1 MCHQKCVLWAKK
13 SSDCWVGFFF
23 TQKRILVTWIRAIN
37 RGYFYLKLF
46 TFIVFWHENK
56 YILTQVN
63 NSIAVECTQSKA
75 IHMLK
80 IFVCFSIQ
88 VLIVINFLTL
98 EIILLLINVIKCQ
111 IKCNKYFECFAC
123 YLFIFCLLLVF
134 FFLFLNVNKVTKCK
148 IAYICLSHSRASKSL
163 EVCNSLNT
171 CITSQSWQLQRSP
184 WLWKLLSLLFLWLFN
199 ILLVYSFVNGKK
211 IYH

>member
-1 MCHQKCVLWAKK
+1 MCFMSQKKEWLLGWF
-13 SSDCWVGFFF
+13 FFF

-88 VLIVINFLTL
+88 VLIVMNFFTL

-134 FFLFLNVNKVTKCK
+134 FFC
-148 IAYICLSHSRASKSL
+148 SL
-163 EVCNSLNT
+163 M
-171 CITSQSWQLQRSP
+171 
-184 WLWKLLSLLFLWLFN
+184 
-199 ILLVYSFVNGKK
+199 
-211 IYH
+211 

>member
-1 MCHQKCVLWAKK
+1 MCFMSQKKEWLLGWF
-13 SSDCWVGFFF
+13 FFF

-88 VLIVINFLTL
+88 VLIVMNFFTL

-123 YLFIFCLLLVF
+123 YLFIFCLLLG

-148 IAYICLSHSRASKSL
+148 IAFICLSNSRASKSL